1 MIWLAGVAKMHKMIV
16 TNFWGKL
23 IQLMFIWS
31 HKTTCISQCWFGWRP
46 TV

>member
-23 IQLMFIWS
+23 IQLMFI
-31 HKTTCISQCWFGWRP
+31 
-46 TV
+46 